1 MPVDKDRGSGNL
13 LRSEYVY
20 YTHTQPYPSSK
31 PLPPVRGE
39 VDSVR
44 GEESREQISWG
55 WAGQVRAAGGPNP
68 FEGDLGK
75 IETFSKNICQCP
87 KYWKTK
93 YGFL

>member
-55 WAGQVRAAGGPNP
+55 LAGQVRAAGGGCLLL
-68 FEGDLGK
+68 FQGA
-75 IETFSKNICQCP
+75 IFFRET
-87 KYWKTK
+87 WA
-93 YGFL
+93 